1 MILIIFLF
9 HFGRVWRANIGK
21 LFIARRRGR
30 VWRANIGKLFIARRR
45 GTTMV
50 EYKTFVKCS
59 SPTAALRRGTPTH
72 VPRLQAPR
80 DPRLL
85 RELQPR
91 KQLARRRHHQYR
103 LRRGVR
109 RAR

>member
-59 SPTAALRRGTPTH
+59 PTH